1 VSDFAVRFAPVLR
14 EIERRCSVAGSFVDK
29 DLFRVNI
36 ATLWANLV
44 LDPEDAGLTD
54 DDIEPL
60 HDFLNRAIEPVLGR
74 DQTLTEC
81 FRFINS
87 KAGEQAMDRCHLTTT
102 HRQMLL
108 YFCSMILDP
117 AGHKRWSDAQRE
129 QLNKPRSHIET
140 GDT

>member
-1 VSDFAVRFAPVLR
+1 MIEFAERYAPVLR

-29 DLFRVNI
+29 DLYRVNL

-44 LDPEDAGLTD
+44 MDPGDADLTEDAL
-54 DDIEPL
+54 EPL
-60 HDFLNRAIEPVLGR
+60 HDFLNQAMEPVLGR
-74 DQTLTEC
+74 GQTLTEC

-87 KAGEQAMDRCHLTTT
+87 KAGEQAMERCHLTTT

-117 AGHKRWSDAQRE
+117 EGHQRWSRAQRE
-129 QLNKPRSHIET
+129 KL
-140 GDT
+140 

>member
-1 VSDFAVRFAPVLR
+1 MNDFAARFAPVLD

-29 DLFRVNI
+29 DLYRVNI

-44 LDPEDAGLTD
+44 MDPADAELTEDAL
-54 DDIEPL
+54 EPL
-60 HDFLNRAIEPVLGR
+60 HDFLNRALEPVLGQG
-74 DQTLTEC
+74 QTLTEC

-117 AGHKRWSDAQRE
+117 EGHQRWSRAQRE
-129 QLNKPRSHIET
+129 RL
-140 GDT
+140 

>member
-1 VSDFAVRFAPVLR
+1 MGDFADRFAPVLD
-14 EIERRCSVAGSFVDK
+14 EIEHRCSVAGAFVDK
-29 DLFRVNI
+29 DLYRVNI

-44 LDPEDAGLTD
+44 LNPADAGLTD
-54 DDIEPL
+54 DDMEPL
-60 HDFLNRAIEPVLGR
+60 HDYLNEVIAPVLGR
-74 DQTLTEC
+74 EQTLTEC

-117 AGHKRWSDAQRE
+117 AGHRRWSDAQRE
-129 QLNKPRSHIET
+129 QLT
-140 GDT
+140 

>member
-1 VSDFAVRFAPVLR
+1 MSNFAARFAPVLS
-14 EIERRCSVAGSFVDK
+14 EIERRCSVAGAFVDK
-29 DLFRVNI
+29 DLYRVNI

-44 LDPEDAGLTD
+44 IDPADAGLTD

-60 HDFLNRAIEPVLGR
+60 HDHLNAAIKPVLGS

-87 KAGEQAMDRCHLTTT
+87 KAGEQAMERCHLTAT

-117 AGHKRWSDAQRE
+117 AGHKRWSDAQRK
-129 QLNKPRSHIET
+129 QLT
-140 GDT
+140 

>member
-1 VSDFAVRFAPVLR
+1 VGDFDDRFAPVLR
-14 EIERRCSVAGSFVDK
+14 EIERRCGVAGCFVDK

-36 ATLWANLV
+36 ATLWANIV
-44 LDPEDAGLTD
+44 LDPAEADLADEDM
-54 DDIEPL
+54 EPL
-60 HDFLNRAIEPVLGR
+60 HDFLNQSIEPVLGR
-74 DQTLTEC
+74 GQTLTEC

-117 AGHKRWSDAQRE
+117 AGHRRWADSQRE
-129 QLNKPRSHIET
+129 KLT
-140 GDT
+140 